1 MKEIVVATR
10 NQHKL
15 KEIKTLLDGLPI
27 EVVSL
32 DNFKYV
38 PAVRENGRTLEAN
51 AKKKAVQVSRFL
63 GRLVVA
69 DDSGLEV
76 EALGNKPGVRSARFS
91 GKGATYASNNTKLLN
106 LLRNVPDKRRR
117 AIFRCII
124 AIADKG
130 RMVGSAEGRCKG
142 SIGYRPLGR
151 AGFGYDPVFIPY
163 GYKKTFAQ
171 MGIEK
176 KNRISHR
183 SRALVQAKNIIKRYI
198 LTF

>member
-15 KEIKTLLDGLPI
+15 REIKTLLSGIPI
-27 EVVSL
+27 KVVSL
-32 DNFKYV
+32 NNFRHV
-38 PAVRENGRTLEAN
+38 PAVKENARTLEAN
-51 AKKKAVQVSRFL
+51 AKKKAVEVSRFL
-63 GRLVVA
+63 GGLALA

-76 EALGNKPGVRSARFS
+76 KALGNKPGVRSARFS
-91 GKGATYASNNTKLLN
+91 GKGATYASNNAKLLN
-106 LLRNVPDKRRR
+106 LLKNVPDNRRN
-117 AIFRCII
+117 AMFRCVI
-124 AIADKG
+124 AVADRG
-130 RMVGSAEGRCKG
+130 RIVGIAEGRCKG
-142 SIGYRPLGR
+142 RIGHSPLGR

-171 MGIEK
+171 MGIKK

-183 SRALVQAKNIIKRYI
+183 SKALVQAKNIIKRYA